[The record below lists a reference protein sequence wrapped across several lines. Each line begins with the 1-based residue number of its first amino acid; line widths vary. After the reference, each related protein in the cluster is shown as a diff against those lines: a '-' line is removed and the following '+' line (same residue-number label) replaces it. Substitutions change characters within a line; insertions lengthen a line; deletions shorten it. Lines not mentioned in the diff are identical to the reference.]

1 MHADLGIFGTEDGK
15 VLAWDLKKPNLL
27 DSFIFDKDTVAD
39 KITPNDK
46 IRSINFTVDERFFV
60 VSNKTQVAYYPTIL
74 LKEEKSSSAF
84 KDLEIEYT
92 NPESEKRK
100 ALNEITDTKPLNF
113 FKDRTLNILGNIA
126 TTENKLVAIC
136 TKRDILSSIR
146 DNF

>member
-15 VLAWDLKKPNLL
+15 VHAWDLRKPNLL
-27 DSFIFDKDTVAD
+27 DSFTFDKETVPE

-60 VSNKTQVAYYPTIL
+60 VSNKTQVAYYPTNL

-84 KDLEIEYT
+84 KDLDIDYT

-100 ALNEITDTKPLNF
+100 ILNENTDTKPLNF
-113 FKDRTLNILGNIA
+113 FKDKTLNMLGNMA
-126 TTENKLVAIC
+126 TTENKLVVIC
-136 TKRDILSSIR
+136 SKRDMLSSIR